1 MSTLPRR
8 CLGCG
13 TKIPAGSRCPR
24 CAHKANTA
32 SRGYGA
38 AWQRLARQAIRSHP
52 WCVDCGATA
61 DLTADHLVPLA
72 LGGQRLDPANVA
84 VRCRS
89 CNSRRGATVRRVSDQ
104 RTRRD
109 PVSAG
114 LSVTDLGVA

>member
-1 MSTLPRR
+1 MLPRS

-13 TKIPAGSRCPR
+13 TKIPSGSRCPR
-24 CAHKANTA
+24 CARKAKTA

-38 AWQRLARQAIRSHP
+38 AWQRLARQAIRERP

-61 DLTADHLVPLA
+61 DLTADHVVPIA

-89 CNSRRGATVRRVSDQ
+89 CNSRRGGTVRRVSDQ
-104 RTRRD
+104 RTGHDPRPAEIRD
-109 PVSAG
+109 THPVVPG
-114 LSVTDLGVA
+114 